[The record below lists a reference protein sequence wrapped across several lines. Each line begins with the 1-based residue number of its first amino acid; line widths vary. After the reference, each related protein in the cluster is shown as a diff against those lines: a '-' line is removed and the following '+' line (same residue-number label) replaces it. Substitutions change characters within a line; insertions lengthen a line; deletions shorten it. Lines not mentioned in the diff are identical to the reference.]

1 MIIKNLFLIFVF
13 CILLKYYNRSHYLI
27 RPVHI
32 MQRILIAHVS
42 IEMLCDLMR
51 KRRRSWKKF
60 VQDYRS
66 LEIWVWLQVSAYS
79 PWPTH
84 MDKVGYFSH
93 GSVRA
98 VDFWQQ
104 RGMTRWDQ
112 PFIVEWYIAL
122 EWDLFNFVFSAINLL
137 LILACCHIQP
147 SCRNCRSNPFA
158 RHVLLLRMG

>member
-1 MIIKNLFLIFVF
+1 MSGCFLEISRFPLCSQIIIKNLFLIFVF

-32 MQRILIAHVS
+32 MKRILIAHVS
-42 IEMLCDLMR
+42 IEMLCDPIR

-60 VQDYRS
+60 IQDYRS

-112 PFIVEWYIAL
+112 PFIVESYVAL
-122 EWDLFNFVFSAINLL
+122 E
-137 LILACCHIQP
+137 
-147 SCRNCRSNPFA
+147 
-158 RHVLLLRMG
+158 